1 MSVMCYSLDV
11 FNVTF
16 IKYFIFSGFTHYIY
30 CSLLFST
37 MILCILKFC
46 YMLFI
51 LLLLLLLF
59 IAIIYTIYIYSLAY
73 WLIDLLIDWYI
84 NVFLLLW
91 CVDLFGQK
99 RGLFGRFFNPWM
111 LRNEGVSH
119 LYNISIRTSL
129 ECLIINWIVNSCIG
143 S

>member
-1 MSVMCYSLDV
+1 MLLFRRVQFNFYLVLHFQRFHPLYLLQSIIFYHDSLHPKILLYAV
-11 FNVTF
+11 
-16 IKYFIFSGFTHYIY
+16 YIVIAVAVISCNNLY
-30 CSLLFST
+30 YLYLFVSLL
-37 MILCILKFC
+37 
-46 YMLFI
+46 
-51 LLLLLLLF
+51 
-59 IAIIYTIYIYSLAY
+59 
-73 WLIDLLIDWYI
+73 IDWLIDWYI

-119 LYNISIRTSL
+119 LCNISIRTSL
-129 ECLIINWIVNSCIG
+129 ECLIFNWIVNSCIG